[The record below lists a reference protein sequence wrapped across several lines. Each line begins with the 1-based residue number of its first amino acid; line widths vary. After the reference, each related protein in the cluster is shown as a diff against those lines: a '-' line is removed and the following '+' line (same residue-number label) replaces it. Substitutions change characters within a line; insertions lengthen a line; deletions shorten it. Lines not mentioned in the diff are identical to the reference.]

1 MEVPHHSHGHSSS
14 KNWKSYVGEFLM
26 LFFAVFSGF
35 IAENL
40 RENYVEK
47 ERAHQY
53 ISSMV
58 ADLKKDTLQLQL
70 VINANKKLMKGIDSL
85 LFYLRSQPSNEV
97 NKKLYIYSSAVGASI
112 LFEGES
118 GTMAQ
123 LKNAGGLR
131 LIKDTASVNKIAS
144 YDQFNEVIKKQGDA
158 YYRSTLELLTLV
170 EGVMDFSVAQAA
182 DSAKNPVFFI
192 DRDPVK
198 LRLLYNKSFIH
209 KRIIMNYSA
218 NLGQQKKQG
227 DTAIAVLR
235 KNYHLN

>member
-1 MEVPHHSHGHSSS
+1 MEVPHHAHGHKSSR
-14 KNWKSYVGEFLM
+14 NWKSYVGEFLM

-85 LFYLRSQPSNEV
+85 LFYLKSQPSNEV
-97 NKKLYIYSSAVGASI
+97 NKKLYIYSSSVGGSV

-131 LIKDTASVNKIAS
+131 LIKDTAAVNKIAL
-144 YDQFNEVIKKQGDA
+144 YDQFNELIKKQGDA
-158 YYRSTLELLTLV
+158 YYRSMLELLTCI
-170 EGVMDFSVAQAA
+170 GRQ
-182 DSAKNPVFFI
+182 
-192 DRDPVK
+192 
-198 LRLLYNKSFIH
+198 
-209 KRIIMNYSA
+209 
-218 NLGQQKKQG
+218 
-227 DTAIAVLR
+227 
-235 KNYHLN
+235 

>member
-1 MEVPHHSHGHSSS
+1 MEVHRSHGHSSS

-53 ISSMV
+53 INSMV
-58 ADLKKDTLQLQL
+58 ADLKKDTLQLQR
-70 VINANKKLMKGIDSL
+70 VINANKKLIKGIDSL
-85 LFYLRSQPSNEV
+85 LFYLKSPPSNEV
-97 NKKLYIYSSAVGASI
+97 NKKLYLYSGFVGGSI
-112 LFEGES
+112 LFEGET
-118 GTMAQ
+118 GTMTQ

-131 LIKDTASVNKIAS
+131 LIKDTGAVNQIAA
-144 YDQFNEVIKKQGDA
+144 YDQFNEQIKKQGDA

-170 EGVMDFSVAQAA
+170 EGVLDFSIAGEA
-182 DSAKNPVFFI
+182 DSAKNPVFFV

-198 LRLLYNKSFIH
+198 LRMLYNKSFIQ
-209 KRIIMNYSA
+209 KKIILNYCS
-218 NLGQQKKQG
+218 NLGQQKRQG
-227 DTAIAVLR
+227 DTAIVLLR